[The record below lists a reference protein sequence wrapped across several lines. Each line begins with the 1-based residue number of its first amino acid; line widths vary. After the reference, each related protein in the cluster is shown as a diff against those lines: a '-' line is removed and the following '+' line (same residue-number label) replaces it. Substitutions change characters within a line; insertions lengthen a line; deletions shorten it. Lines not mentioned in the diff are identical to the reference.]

1 MHISVLLLI
10 TRVAA
15 IYLSH
20 WSTCTAMM
28 TSVREEAK
36 RSSEFEALSLFQ
48 IVKNLVMLLA
58 TYVDSIKL

>member
-1 MHISVLLLI
+1 
-10 TRVAA
+10 
-15 IYLSH
+15 
-20 WSTCTAMM
+20 MM